1 MEIRQTIP
9 TSLPANETAASTIP
23 PPGNPRQNEAP
34 KINPPRESQGEN
46 RESGNRQEAEKPK
59 IQEAEKPRIPIAT
72 GTRVELRV
80 DEGTHEVF
88 GRVINVET
96 GEAIREMPAKEL
108 RRLEAITLAQLGA
121 LVDKIA

>member
-9 TSLPANETAASTIP
+9 ASLPANETAASTTP
-23 PPGNPRQNEAP
+23 PPNYPRQNEAQ
-34 KINPPRESQGEN
+34 KITPPRELQGEN
-46 RESGNRQEAEKPK
+46 RESGNRREEEKPK

-72 GTRVELRV
+72 GTRIELRV
-80 DEGTHEVF
+80 DEATNEVF

-96 GEAIREMPAKEL
+96 GEAIRELPTKEL
-108 RRLEAITLAQLGA
+108 RRLEAATLEQLGH

>member
-9 TSLPANETAASTIP
+9 TSLPANETAASTTP
-23 PPGNPRQNEAP
+23 PPNDPRQNEAP
-34 KINPPRESQGEN
+34 KINPPRELQGEN
-46 RESGNRQEAEKPK
+46 RESDNQREAEKLP

-80 DEGTHEVF
+80 DEGTNEVF

-96 GEAIREMPAKEL
+96 GEAIRELPTKEL
-108 RRLEAITLAQLGA
+108 RRLEVTTLEQLGH